1 MPSDFTLPIAMKSIF
16 DLTYMYQ
23 NFYELINVL
32 FVQMDIFNFHAWF
45 TLIAYYIAPALLIYF
60 IVKGFLEEVGLFN
73 RYTNGLS
80 IVITLISLP
89 PGVYVVSWLVA
100 NSIALGVL
108 ALFGSLALLSI
119 GGYYRRKMRDF
130 NYLLGSEFLTNLLA
144 HLPLILFMG
153 LVGGFSYVYVVKP
166 LELGVSVISII
177 FGFFLP
183 LVVGVGFII
192 RGIYVNYVR
201 NSGSFSYFDLDLIF
215 HIVLGLILIILAVVD
230 PGDYIIGF
238 NIGSSLGLM
247 LSLMNH
253 ALVNPMK
260 YIDLSTQA
268 KEKIEELLSMTYLAK
283 RGIEQLLNCRDE
295 VDRKRVY
302 ASFDADVK
310 TALRMYGITE
320 KSLKSKDVLKNTYK
334 DINDRIVDL
343 EARLNDITEKA
354 FNKFMEEI

>member
-1 MPSDFTLPIAMKSIF
+1 MPSDLNLPIDSTSIF
-16 DLTYMYQ
+16 NLSYMYQ

-32 FVQMDIFNFHAWF
+32 FVQMDVFNFHAWF
-45 TLIAYYIAPALLIYF
+45 TLISYYVAPALLIYF
-60 IVKGFLEEVGLFN
+60 IVKGFLEEVGLFS
-73 RYTNGLS
+73 RYANGLS

-89 PGVYVVSWLVA
+89 PGVYVASWLVA

-108 ALFGSLALLSI
+108 ALFGSLVLLSI

-166 LELGVSVISII
+166 LGLGVPIISTI

-183 LVVGVGFII
+183 LIIGAGFII
-192 RGIYVNYVR
+192 RGIYVNYIR

-215 HIVLGLILIILAVVD
+215 HVVLGLVLIVIALIG
-230 PGDYIIGF
+230 PGDYVVGF

-253 ALVNPMK
+253 TLVNPMK
-260 YIDLSTQA
+260 YIDLSSQA

-283 RGIEQLLNCRDE
+283 RGVEQLLNCRDE
-295 VDRKRVY
+295 LERRRVY
-302 ASFDADVK
+302 AGLDADVK